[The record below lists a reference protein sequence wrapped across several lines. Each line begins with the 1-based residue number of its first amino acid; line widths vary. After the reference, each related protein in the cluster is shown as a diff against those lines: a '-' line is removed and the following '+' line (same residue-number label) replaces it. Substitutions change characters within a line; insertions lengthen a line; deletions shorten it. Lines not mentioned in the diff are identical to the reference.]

1 MDQILVFTQI
11 LCNDQSKSDF
21 RFSFPT
27 VEESPPSPAFLLSP
41 PTTPT
46 RKSQEVTDKPK
57 RPMNAFM
64 LFAKRYRLE
73 LIQTNPGKDNR

>member
-1 MDQILVFTQI
+1 MTKQTF
-11 LCNDQSKSDF
+11 DF